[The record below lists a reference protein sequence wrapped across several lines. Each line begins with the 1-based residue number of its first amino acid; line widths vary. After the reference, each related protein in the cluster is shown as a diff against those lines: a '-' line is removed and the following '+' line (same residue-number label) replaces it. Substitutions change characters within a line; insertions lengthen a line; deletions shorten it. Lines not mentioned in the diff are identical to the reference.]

1 MGRGRKIIDENNNH
15 LFTVFSPGAYLQ
27 PSAPRSQRTF
37 GAGCLV
43 SVADLS
49 KNFVYQQ
56 IGLKSGENKVKNP
69 SV

>member
-1 MGRGRKIIDENNNH
+1 M
-15 LFTVFSPGAYLQ
+15 SAY
-27 PSAPRSQRTF
+27 RSQRTF